1 MQHIAAVVVTY
12 NRRDLLAEC
21 IACLRA
27 QKGASCD
34 ILVVNNASTD
44 GTDRLLRQLAGPD
57 LKVHTTGQN
66 LGGAGGF
73 SLGVDLAVRAGYDA
87 VWIMDDDTLPQ
98 PGALAALLDAAYD
111 LPEFGWLSSRA
122 VDRQGN
128 DQPMNRQRRTPY
140 RDIAGYDVSGGLPI
154 PSVMASFVSLFV
166 PADVVRRFGLP
177 IAEFFIWSDD
187 WEYTRRISRSLPC
200 YTVSQSVVIHAMKQ
214 SSIVNIARDTPDR
227 LPRYSYFY
235 RNDVPL
241 YRREGAAGWLWLLFK
256 DAWHTAQVLF
266 GRCPGKAERIG
277 IIWRGFV
284 QGIRFRPAIRFPKS
298 NAPAGAGKDN
308 AL

>member
-1 MQHIAAVVVTY
+1 MGQGKIAAVVVTY
-12 NRRDLLAEC
+12 NRKELLC
-21 IACLRA
+21 RCLMALQA
-27 QKGASCD
+27 QNTAKPD
-34 ILVVNNASTD
+34 ILVIDNASTD
-44 GTDRLLRQLAGPD
+44 GTGQAVQALELPGL
-57 LKVHTTGQN
+57 HYCNTGCN

-73 SLGVDLAVRAGYDA
+73 AFGVRAAMAAGYEYL
-87 VWIMDDDTLPQ
+87 WLMDDDTLPE
-98 PGALAALLDAAYD
+98 PDALQAFLRVDKD
-111 LPEFGWLSSRA
+111 LKGIYGWLSSRA
-122 VDRQGN
+122 LTPAGE
-128 DQPMNRQRRTPY
+128 DQPMNRQRKTPY
-140 RDIAGYDVSGGLPI
+140 RDIDGYEQDLV
-154 PSVMASFVSLFV
+154 PSVMASFVSLFM
-166 PADVVRRFGLP
+166 PAETVRKVGLP